1 MNQTPRKAGNWLN
14 EEISSGKS
22 FDATIVPLPAVP
34 RRFFAAGIFECV
46 CKRRLCGI
54 ENQCL
59 AVSKRDFLGL
69 PSGALVILPGIIPFR
84 CPFLVEPVKIRFV
97 IGYPFFNGLPRWL
110 DGLHGFDVE
119 GRRRWPGKM
128 DDAFPEAVE
137 PEEEFDFAL
146 AHDLADGFHGAL
158 AAGALE
164 RVAAPDFE
172 DKVAPEGSHV
182 AGSAF
187 GRGGDEEEL
196 EGLGLIGRGLC
207 FHRAADVC
215 AAARGDASGFVGID
229 AVVSDGL
236 LTLGR

>member
-1 MNQTPRKAGNWLN
+1 
-14 EEISSGKS
+14 
-22 FDATIVPLPAVP
+22 
-34 RRFFAAGIFECV
+34 
-46 CKRRLCGI
+46 
-54 ENQCL
+54 
-59 AVSKRDFLGL
+59 
-69 PSGALVILPGIIPFR
+69 
-84 CPFLVEPVKIRFV
+84 
-97 IGYPFFNGLPRWL
+97 
-110 DGLHGFDVE
+110 
-119 GRRRWPGKM
+119 M

-182 AGSAF
+182 AGPAF
-187 GRGGDEEEL
+187 GRCGDKEDLGGCWRFR
-196 EGLGLIGRGLC
+196 GWLG
-207 FHRAADVC
+207 FYRAEDGCGAT
-215 AAARGDASGFVGID
+215 RGDAAGFVGID